1 MLRTIRIILA
11 TIFFVGVTLLFLDFT
26 GTLHAWLGWMAKVQF
41 LPAVLA
47 MNFVV
52 VAILL
57 LLTLLFGRVYCSV
70 ICPLGVMQD
79 VISWIHGKTK
89 KKNRFRFSYSP
100 AKKWLRYTVLA
111 LFVAG
116 LVFGAHSIAILIAPY
131 SAYGRIA
138 GNLFAPLY
146 QWANN
151 FFAWIAERADSY
163 AFYSVDVWIKSVST
177 FVISAVTFVVIAV
190 LAWKNG
196 RTWCNTIC
204 PVGTVLGFF
213 SKFSL
218 FAPVIDTEK
227 CRSCGLC
234 GKQCKAACIN
244 MKEHQIDYSRCVACM
259 DCIDTCKDGAIHYAR
274 RRSPIKSGMTT
285 GQSGMTTGQSGMTA
299 GQSGMT
305 TGQSGM
311 TTGQS
316 GMAETR
322 HGRPDRPSADQG
334 RRAFLVSSAIA
345 GTAVAAKAQEMK
357 VDGGLTAIERAE
369 KPERQTPLVPAGSLS
384 LKNFTDHC
392 TACQLCVSVCP
403 NQVLRPST
411 SIMTLMQPEMSYERG
426 YCRPEC
432 TRCSDICPAG
442 AIRPI
447 TREEKSSI
455 QIGHAVVN
463 LDNCVVNT
471 DEVSCGNCARHC
483 PAGAIKMVRKN
494 PDDPKS
500 LMIPTVNEE
509 RCIGCGACE
518 NLCPARPFTA
528 IHVEGHEVHKEI

>member
-1 MLRTIRIILA
+1 MLRKIRIILA

-41 LPAVLA
+41 LPAVLS

-299 GQSGMT
+299 GQSGM
-305 TGQSGM
+305 
-311 TTGQS
+311 
-316 GMAETR
+316 AETR
-322 HGRPDRPSADQG
+322 HGRPNRPSADQG

-471 DEVSCGNCARHC
+471 DGVSCGNCARHC

>member
-1 MLRTIRIILA
+1 MLRKIRIILA

-111 LFVAG
+111 LFIAG

-285 GQSGMTTGQSGMTA
+285 GQSGMTTGQSGMT
-299 GQSGMT
+299 

-311 TTGQS
+311 TD
-316 GMAETR
+316 TR

-471 DEVSCGNCARHC
+471 DGVSCGNCARHC

-528 IHVEGHEVHKEI
+528 IHVEGHEVHKTI

>member
-1 MLRTIRIILA
+1 MLRKIRIILA

-111 LFVAG
+111 LFIAG
-116 LVFGAHSIAILIAPY
+116 LVSGAHSIAILIAPY

-138 GNLFAPLY
+138 GNIFAPLY

-285 GQSGMTTGQSGMTA
+285 GQSGMTTGQSGMT
-299 GQSGMT
+299 

-311 TTGQS
+311 TD
-316 GMAETR
+316 TR

-471 DEVSCGNCARHC
+471 DGVSCGNCARHC

>member
-1 MLRTIRIILA
+1 MLRKIRIILA

-47 MNFVV
+47 LNFVV
-52 VAILL
+52 VAVLL

-70 ICPLGVMQD
+70 ICPLGIMQD

-100 AKKWLRYTVLA
+100 AKNWLRYAVLA

-116 LVFGAHSIAILIAPY
+116 LIFGAHSIAILIAPY

-146 QWANN
+146 QWGNN

-213 SKFSL
+213 SRFSL

-234 GKQCKAACIN
+234 GKQCKASCIN
-244 MKEHQIDYSRCVACM
+244 MKEHEIDYSRCVACM

-274 RRSPIKSGMTT
+274 RKSAAAAQTSKKG
-285 GQSGMTTGQSGMTA
+285 
-299 GQSGMT
+299 
-305 TGQSGM
+305 
-311 TTGQS
+311 
-316 GMAETR
+316 
-322 HGRPDRPSADQG
+322 ADQG

-384 LKNFTDHC
+384 LKNFADHC

-411 SIMTLMQPEMSYERG
+411 SLMTLMQPEMSYERG

-471 DEVSCGNCARHC
+471 DGVSCGNCARHC

-528 IHVEGHEVHKEI
+528 IHVEGHEVHKTI

>member
-1 MLRTIRIILA
+1 MLRQIRIILA
-11 TIFFVGVTLLFLDFT
+11 SIFFIGVTLLFLDFT

-47 MNFVV
+47 LNVVV

-57 LLTLLFGRVYCSV
+57 MLTLLFGRVYCSV
-70 ICPLGVMQD
+70 ICPLGIMQD
-79 VISWIHGKTK
+79 IISWIHGKTK

-100 AKKWLRYTVLA
+100 AKNWLRYTVLV
-111 LFVAG
+111 LFIAC
-116 LVFGAHSIAILIAPY
+116 LVLGAHSIAILIAPY

-138 GNLFAPLY
+138 GNLLAPLY
-146 QWANN
+146 QWGNN
-151 FFAWIAERADSY
+151 FLAWIAERAGSY

-177 FVISAVTFVVIAV
+177 FIIAIVSFIVVGI
-190 LAWKNG
+190 LAWKHG

-213 SKFSL
+213 SRFSV

-227 CRSCGLC
+227 CRNCGLC
-234 GKQCKAACIN
+234 GKQCKASCIN
-244 MKEHQIDYSRCVACM
+244 MKEHEIDYSRCVACM
-259 DCIDTCKDGAIHYAR
+259 DCIDTCKEGAISYAR
-274 RRSPIKSGMTT
+274 RKRRI
-285 GQSGMTTGQSGMTA
+285 
-299 GQSGMT
+299 
-305 TGQSGM
+305 
-311 TTGQS
+311 
-316 GMAETR
+316 
-322 HGRPDRPSADQG
+322 SAPESSAKKEDGVG
-334 RRAFLVSSAIA
+334 RRAFVTTGAFMVATAAI
-345 GTAVAAKAQEMK
+345 KAQEMK
-357 VDGGLTAIERAE
+357 VDGGLTDIARAE
-369 KPERQTPLVPAGSLS
+369 KPERQTPIVPAGSLS
-384 LKNFTDHC
+384 IKNFADHC

-411 SIMTLMQPEMSYERG
+411 SLMTLMMPEMSYERG

-432 TRCSDICPAG
+432 TRCSEICPAG

-463 LDNCVVNT
+463 LDVCVVNT
-471 DEVSCGNCARHC
+471 DNVKCGNCARHC
-483 PAGAIKMVRKN
+483 PAGAIRMVKKN
-494 PDDPKS
+494 PEDPKS
-500 LMIPTVNEE
+500 LMIPTVDEE

-518 NLCPARPFTA
+518 NLCPARPLTA

>member
-1 MLRTIRIILA
+1 MLRKIRIILA

-52 VAILL
+52 VAVLL

-100 AKKWLRYTVLA
+100 AKKWLRYAVLI

-116 LVFGAHSIAILIAPY
+116 LVLGAHSIAILVAPY

-138 GNLFAPLY
+138 GNLFAPVY
-146 QWANN
+146 QWGNN
-151 FFAWIAERADSY
+151 FLAWIAERADSY

-177 FVISAVTFVVIAV
+177 FVISAVTFVIIAV

-227 CRSCGLC
+227 CRNCGLC
-234 GKQCKAACIN
+234 SKQCKAACIN
-244 MKEHQIDYSRCVACM
+244 LKEHEIDYSRCVACM

-274 RRSPIKSGMTT
+274 RRSVTVT
-285 GQSGMTTGQSGMTA
+285 QSNKKG
-299 GQSGMT
+299 
-305 TGQSGM
+305 
-311 TTGQS
+311 
-316 GMAETR
+316 
-322 HGRPDRPSADQG
+322 ADQG

-357 VDGGLTAIERAE
+357 VDGGLTEITRAQ
-369 KPERQTPLVPAGSLS
+369 KPQRQTPLVPAGSLS
-384 LKNFTDHC
+384 LKNFADHC

-411 SIMTLMQPEMSYERG
+411 SLMTLMQPEMSYERG

-471 DEVSCGNCARHC
+471 DGVSCGNCARHC